1 VAVST
6 SQVERVSLQ
15 TPRRKGMA
23 PAFSGD
29 ECRLWAGH
37 SASDAPRI
45 SFLLSTKILSDF
57 QAENKD
63 LNKMPFRMIKT
74 ILKTRYEIETPS
86 AGLFFENQ
94 PKEYQTTGGHKSKF
108 AFIKK

>member
-1 VAVST
+1 MNVDYG
-6 SQVERVSLQ
+6 QVIRRVTLL
-15 TPRRKGMA
+15 G
-23 PAFSGD
+23 F
-29 ECRLWAGH
+29 L
-37 SASDAPRI
+37 
-45 SFLLSTKILSDF
+45 FLLSTKILSDF

-63 LNKMPFRMIKT
+63 FNKMPFRMIKT

>member
-1 VAVST
+1 MNVDYG
-6 SQVERVSLQ
+6 QVIRRVTLL
-15 TPRRKGMA
+15 G
-23 PAFSGD
+23 F
-29 ECRLWAGH
+29 L
-37 SASDAPRI
+37 
-45 SFLLSTKILSDF
+45 FLLSTKILSDF

-94 PKEYQTTGGHKSKF
+94 PKEYQTTVGHKSKF

>member
-1 VAVST
+1 MNVDYG
-6 SQVERVSLQ
+6 QVIRRVTLL
-15 TPRRKGMA
+15 G
-23 PAFSGD
+23 F
-29 ECRLWAGH
+29 L
-37 SASDAPRI
+37 
-45 SFLLSTKILSDF
+45 FLLSTKILSDF

-63 LNKMPFRMIKT
+63 LNKMPFLMIKT
-74 ILKTRYEIETPS
+74 ILKTRYEIDTPS

>member
-1 VAVST
+1 MNVDYG
-6 SQVERVSLQ
+6 QVIRRVTLL
-15 TPRRKGMA
+15 G
-23 PAFSGD
+23 F
-29 ECRLWAGH
+29 L
-37 SASDAPRI
+37 
-45 SFLLSTKILSDF
+45 FLLSTKILSDF

-74 ILKTRYEIETPS
+74 ILKTRHEIETPS